1 MNEESIRWQLH
12 DWALE
17 LFACGG
23 DFSIA
28 ALEAAQIEGS
38 RAYRSGHSVAAAFEV
53 GRAAFY
59 QTLSPAVAPAA
70 PQF

>member
-12 DWALE
+12 DWALK

-23 DFSIA
+23 EFSISS
-28 ALEAAQIEGS
+28 LEVAQIEGS
-38 RAYRSGHSVAAAFEV
+38 RAYRSGHSAADAFEV

-59 QTLSPAVAPAA
+59 EALSPAVAPAG